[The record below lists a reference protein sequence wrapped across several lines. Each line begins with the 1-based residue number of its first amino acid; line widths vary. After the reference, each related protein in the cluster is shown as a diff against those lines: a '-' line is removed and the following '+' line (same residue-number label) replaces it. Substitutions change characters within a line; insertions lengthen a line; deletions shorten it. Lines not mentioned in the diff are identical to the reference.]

1 MIMMMIPAKIGVAK
15 KTSVSSQ
22 LHLAQPG
29 RQQGRTCGRDRAPD
43 INAIVVAIII
53 SSRLSIIVIIS
64 ERVRDKSLLSRL
76 RTAVRIPIPINNTSH
91 TFANTSNHK
100 ISIEYEYVITIIKY
114 QVVFHEYR
122 KTIIKYQVV
131 FHKYRITIIKYQ
143 VVFHKYKITIIE
155 YQVVFHTNI
164 K

>member
-1 MIMMMIPAKIGVAK
+1 MIMMMITAKRGVAK

-29 RQQGRTCGRDRAPD
+29 RQQGRTCGRDHAPD
-43 INAIVVAIII
+43 INIIAIVVVIII
-53 SSRLSIIVIIS
+53 ISRLSIIVILS
-64 ERVRDKSLLSRL
+64 ERVRHKSLLSRL

-114 QVVFHEYR
+114 QQSNTNNYQIPSGFSRSSPAPQDSFSASQLPAHELDNFG
-122 KTIIKYQVV
+122 ILMMI
-131 FHKYRITIIKYQ
+131 
-143 VVFHKYKITIIE
+143 
-155 YQVVFHTNI
+155 
-164 K
+164 

>member
-1 MIMMMIPAKIGVAK
+1 MIMTMIPGEMGVAK

-22 LHLAQPG
+22 LHLARPG
-29 RQQGRTCGRDRAPD
+29 RRQGRTCERDRAPD
-43 INAIVVAIII
+43 INIIAIVVAIII
-53 SSRLSIIVIIS
+53 ISRLSIIVIIS

-114 QVVFHEYR
+114 QVVFHDPPQLLGILFQLPNSLHMNQ
-122 KTIIKYQVV
+122 IILG
-131 FHKYRITIIKYQ
+131 F
-143 VVFHKYKITIIE
+143 
-155 YQVVFHTNI
+155 
-164 K
+164 